1 MEEYI
6 TIYNRINELLE
17 SNMFELSTSFLFKVH
32 GYIFNGIMD
41 NAGCIRST
49 NIRKEEE
56 ILNGDSVMYSNYDNI
71 MSYLKYD
78 FGNEKKNDYSKL
90 DMDSVIDNITDF
102 TIRLWLTH
110 PFREGNTRTISVF
123 IRMYLKKMGYSV
135 NNKLFLKYFTFYRNA
150 LVLASYE
157 TSYMYGTKE
166 YLRLFY
172 KKMIF
177 DNSIDID
184 NIDIYHFDSVKKR
197 IRFK

>member
-17 SNMFELSTSFLFKVH
+17 SNMFELSPSFLFKVH
-32 GYIFNGIMD
+32 GYIFNDIMD

-157 TSYMYGTKE
+157 TSYMYGTRE

-184 NIDIYHFDSVKKR
+184 NIDIYHFDGVKKR